1 MWVVSFFDIL
11 YVWKFFLLNLIDSLD
26 EYGILCWKLSFKTVK
41 LGFSGGP
48 VVKNPP
54 AKAGDMGSVPAL
66 GLKIPHATKQWSLCV
81 TTIEPVL

>member
-26 EYGILCWKLSFKTVK
+26 EYGILCWRLSFKTLK

-54 AKAGDMGSVPAL
+54 AKAGDTGSIP
-66 GLKIPHATKQWSLCV
+66 GLEDPLEKGMATL
-81 TTIEPVL
+81 